1 MSVDVGDLAPPYAIR
16 FLGIALVQGPLVVQ
30 DFLHQQFGGR
40 CISSGP
46 RTKFIAQGQRVEA

>member
-1 MSVDVGDLAPPYAIR
+1 MSVDVGNLAPAPPSALK

-46 RTKFIAQGQRVEA
+46 ATESGGPPS